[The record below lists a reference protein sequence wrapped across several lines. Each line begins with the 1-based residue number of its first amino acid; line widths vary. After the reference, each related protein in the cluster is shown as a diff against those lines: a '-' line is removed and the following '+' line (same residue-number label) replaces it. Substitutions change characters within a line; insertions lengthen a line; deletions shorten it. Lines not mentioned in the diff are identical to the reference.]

1 MLYRFETTATMKDYN
16 SAKWWID
23 SGIVRPVEV
32 EADDLKTAFQEWRQT
47 VIDRDYIE
55 ISNNAIRNK
64 SPMYKDTA
72 DGPKQT
78 GFVITGKTEFDKGDY
93 SGGVH
98 NILICGLVCGGLKIL
113 TNGRWHNND

>member
-93 SGGVH
+93 SGWSTQYIDLWVSVRR
-98 NILICGLVCGGLKIL
+98 IETIDE
-113 TNGRWHNND
+113 WEAA